1 MGPDNAYE
9 GLSRKSPT
17 VVTARRTVCVT
28 PLQATQSLTD
38 IRLRHRGT
46 KQPQV
51 SVAVFQQNPVY
62 GIWPLGSSLLLGSPR
77 LFVQFLLPRLRS
89 PHLRQVHFSV

>member
-1 MGPDNAYE
+1 MHTKDCPGKVQPSLLQGERCVCDTSA
-9 GLSRKSPT
+9 GHT
-17 VVTARRTVCVT
+17 VSV
-28 PLQATQSLTD
+28 TD